1 MAEQTFTHCPNCGK
15 ERDARFC
22 PNCGQND
29 RNYLRS
35 LIPVLWEIVRET
47 FEIDGRLFRS
57 LRLLVTRPGA
67 LSIEFSEN
75 RRAQYMSP
83 IRMYLFVSI
92 LFFFTLT
99 LNTEIAP
106 MDTVGIAGVEAD
118 TQGVLLNDDNLELF
132 KRLLSSANRDKVD
145 QIVARTD
152 SLPRLMLIATA
163 NSLAEEPEE
172 AQQIGETQRFL
183 IGQLVEVLDKPEVA
197 LDKLMD
203 NLPIALFLL
212 LPVYA
217 VLLQLFYLG
226 SGRFYVEHLIF
237 GVYLHTLAF
246 LLFTVLMV
254 LPDEISVIATLSSF
268 LQLGFLVYYF
278 MALKRYYGQNGF
290 VTTLKFIGLLFSYSI
305 LLIPCLLLVMA
316 ATFTQL

>member
-1 MAEQTFTHCPNCGK
+1 MGEQTFIHCPNCGK

-106 MDTVGIAGVEAD
+106 MDTVVISEVEAD